1 MRTENSIHLH
11 VSEDVPAPRV
21 VNRSDQNITTPTSQ
35 EGIPKYIGATAKVEQ
50 LPDGAEIILSD
61 YQGTTTAIVKD
72 GQRGE
77 KGDKGDKGDP
87 GEVPFFYGTTAEWDA
102 QTTLV
107 SEKNAFYVYTDHAVV
122 DGKYIPGMKLG
133 DGLAYVVDL
142 PFLDA
147 VLTEHIDDTS
157 IHVSAQDRAFWN
169 NKNRGFVN
177 GENLIL
183 TNN

>member
-11 VSEDVPAPRV
+11 VSEDIPASRV
-21 VNRSDQNITTPTSQ
+21 VSS
-35 EGIPKYIGATAKVEQ
+35 EGVPKYIGATAKVEQ
-50 LPDGAEIILSD
+50 LSNGAKIILSD
-61 YQGTTTAIVKD
+61 YQGTTTAVVTNGSAQD
-72 GQRGE
+72 L
-77 KGDKGDKGDP
+77 
-87 GEVPFFYGTTAEWDA
+87 PFYYATTAEWDA

-107 SEKNAFYVYTDHAVV
+107 SELNGIYVYTDHSVV
-122 DGKYIPGMKLG
+122 DGKYIPGFKLG

-147 VLTEHIDDTS
+147 VLTEHIGDTS
-157 IHVSAQDRAFWN
+157 IHVTADEKTFWN